1 MRPLADALAAWTES
15 ERTTR
20 TQLVAY
26 LAASLFSL
34 GVAGV
39 WVARTVR
46 PITSEKA
53 PPALVDREPNGVR
66 FGLSEESRRA
76 IFKEIAAAEPSARSN
91 GVAGFPGQPW
101 SQEDHRCAFERD
113 TIRAI
118 AARSGIDIAQVYLVL
133 DEGIRDRWP
142 GPDGK
147 PLTPHTT
154 PLQPR
159 RK

>member
-20 TQLVAY
+20 TQLVASA
-26 LAASLFSL
+26 AASFVALC
-34 GVAGV
+34 VAGV
-39 WVARTVR
+39 WVVRTAR

-53 PPALVDREPNGVR
+53 PPALIDREPNGNR
-66 FGLSEESRRA
+66 FGLDENTRRD
-76 IFKEIAAAEPSARSN
+76 IFKEIAQAEPGARQA
-91 GVAGFPGQPW
+91 GVSGFPGQPW

-113 TIRAI
+113 HLRGI
-118 AARSGIDIAQVYLVL
+118 AARRGLSITQVYLVL
-133 DEGIRDRWP
+133 DEGLREHWP

-147 PLTPHTT
+147 PLTPRTT
-154 PLQPR
+154 PLMPR